1 QADFI
6 FFKFWP
12 TYIFYE
18 SLCRTSEI
26 HQITISR
33 SVEGCGVGYIL
44 ENIIK
49 SALMVLL
56 GNNLWSY
63 IDIIDI
69 IYLYQSQNMQN
80 TSIFSTIILFTTKP
94 TWRRPCT
101 GLANA
106 TCSCSANIKSARS
119 IVHIISV

>member
-1 QADFI
+1 MAYI
-6 FFKFWP
+6 F
-12 TYIFYE
+12 FYE

-33 SVEGCGVGYIL
+33 SAEGCGVGYIL

-69 IYLYQSQNMQN
+69 IYLYRSQNMQN
-80 TSIFSTIILFTTKP
+80 TSIFSTIILFTTKQ

-106 TCSCSANIKSARS
+106 TCSCSANIKSAR
-119 IVHIISV
+119 VDRTYY

>member
-1 QADFI
+1 MNHCVAHL
-6 FFKFWP
+6 K
-12 TYIFYE
+12 
-18 SLCRTSEI
+18 S
-26 HQITISR
+26 SR
-33 SVEGCGVGYIL
+33 FPYRGRQRGVGDGYIL

-80 TSIFSTIILFTTKP
+80 TSIFSTIILFTMKA
-94 TWRRPCT
+94 TWRPPYD
-101 GLANA
+101 GFANA
-106 TCSCSANIKSARS
+106 TWSCCANIKIARS

>member
-1 QADFI
+1 MINITVLAGLFQF
-6 FFKFWP
+6 
-12 TYIFYE
+12 
-18 SLCRTSEI
+18 SEI
-26 HQITISR
+26 QQISISR
-33 SVEGCGVGYIL
+33 SAEGCGDGYIL

-80 TSIFSTIILFTTKP
+80 TSIFSTIILFTMKA
-94 TWRRPCT
+94 TWRPHMT
-101 GLANA
+101 VSLNA
-106 TCSCSANIKSARS
+106 TWLILKVQGRS
-119 IVHIISV
+119 YILLVYKTICF

>member
-1 QADFI
+1 MI
-6 FFKFWP
+6 N
-12 TYIFYE
+12 
-18 SLCRTSEI
+18 
-26 HQITISR
+26 ITVLAGLFSFLKSSR
-33 SVEGCGVGYIL
+33 FLYRGRQRGVGDGYIL

-80 TSIFSTIILFTTKP
+80 TSIFSTIILFTMKA
-94 TWRRPCT
+94 TWRPPYD
-101 GLANA
+101 GFANA
-106 TCSCSANIKSARS
+106 TWLILKVQGRS
-119 IVHIISV
+119 YILLVYKTICF

>member
-1 QADFI
+1 
-6 FFKFWP
+6 P

-26 HQITISR
+26 QQISISR
-33 SVEGCGVGYIL
+33 SAEGCGRDGYIL

-80 TSIFSTIILFTTKP
+80 TSIFSTIILFTMKA
-94 TWRRPCT
+94 TWRPPYA
-101 GLANA
+101 GFANA
-106 TCSCSANIKSARS
+106 TWSCSANIKSARS